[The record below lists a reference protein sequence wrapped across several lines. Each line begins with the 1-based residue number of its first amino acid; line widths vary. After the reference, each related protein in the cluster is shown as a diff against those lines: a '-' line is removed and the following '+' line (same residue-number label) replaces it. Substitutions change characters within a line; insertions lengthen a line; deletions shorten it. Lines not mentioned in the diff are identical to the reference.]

1 MWFNLAAAHFPASD
15 TGDRN
20 TAAKERDL
28 VAAKMTPQQI
38 EEALRLA
45 REWQPKTAD

>member
-1 MWFNLAAAHFPASD
+1 MWFHLAAAHFPASD

-20 TAAKERDL
+20 TKERDI

-38 EEALRLA
+38 AEALRLA
-45 REWQPKTAD
+45 REWPPKAQD